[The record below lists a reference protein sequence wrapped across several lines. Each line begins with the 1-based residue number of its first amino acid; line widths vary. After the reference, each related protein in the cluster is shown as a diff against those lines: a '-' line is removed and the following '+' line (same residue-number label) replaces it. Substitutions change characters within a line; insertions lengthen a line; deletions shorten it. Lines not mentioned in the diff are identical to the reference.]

1 MNIHTNFFI
10 IFELKP
16 MILVLVFFRG
26 VYFSL
31 ALGGGAKIWQKNMLV
46 EKKWLKGD
54 EKKGGGIPTYFFP
67 NR

>member
-31 ALGGGAKIWQKNMLV
+31 ALSRVGGQKYD
-46 EKKWLKGD
+46 KKTCWWRKND
-54 EKKGGGIPTYFFP
+54 
-67 NR
+67 